1 MTGDQA
7 PERVTQT
14 EYAQLRGYSKSYVSK
29 LKNQQRLV
37 LDDDGLVLVAQT
49 DAVVAALRDPT
60 RGGDRTGK
68 RRRREAPAAP
78 VAAPAANRGPAGDG
92 ELSYTDA
99 ARQEKIERTR
109 LLQLEIAEKAGAMV
123 PRAMVDAEA
132 FRRGRHGVEA
142 LMAIK
147 DRLSARLAVETDPAK
162 IEVMLDAELRRVAE
176 IIASGEGLPVG
187 EGA

>member
-1 MTGDQA
+1 MTADQV

-14 EYAQLRGYSKSYVSK
+14 GYAQLRGYAKSYVTK

-37 LDDDGLVLVAQT
+37 LDEDGLVLVAQT
-49 DAVVAALRDPT
+49 DAVIAALRDPT

-78 VAAPAANRGPAGDG
+78 AAAPATNGQPAGDG

-109 LLQLEIAEKAGAMV
+109 LLQLEIAEKAGALV
-123 PRAMVDAEA
+123 PREQVDAEM

-142 LMAIK
+142 LMSIK
-147 DRLSARLAVETDPAK
+147 DRLSARLAVESDVHK
-162 IEVMLDAELRRVAE
+162 IEAMLDVELRRVAK
-176 IIASGEGLPVG
+176 IIASGEALAG
-187 EGA
+187 EVAP